1 MERKMSKMEVRREEM
16 ESVTP
21 AMVAVGGALLVER
34 EAVSGGLQIWEYG
47 FAGGSSGQ
55 FVIGKQGSA
64 QIWGWRKLVFL
75 GVIRVLAMT
84 FGSR

>member
-1 MERKMSKMEVRREEM
+1 MMERKMSKMEVRREEM

-21 AMVAVGGALLVER
+21 AMVAVGGALLVEG

-55 FVIGKQGSA
+55 FVRILGSKGA
-64 QIWGWRKLVFL
+64 RKYGGGGSLFSL
-75 GVIRVLAMT
+75 EL
-84 FGSR
+84 FGSWQ